1 MSESGYARIL
11 IVGGHDSSGGAG
23 IDADH
28 ESVRDLPIEP
38 IVVATAFTIQD
49 DRGVQSIGARE
60 PNAWM
65 REARELVE
73 KNTQIAEHRGE
84 RADSNERAVKL
95 DREIADANV
104 LAAKRDRELA
114 DESDLAAKLDRAIT
128 ETSDPA
134 VKVDRARADAHVLA
148 ANLDSEL
155 ADVSLHAVKFGLL
168 PGAEHMRAAVALVSN
183 LRREIP
189 KLPVVVDP
197 VITSSSGTRFLDRA
211 ALDALRNEV
220 IAVHIVLTPNLAEAA
235 ELASM
240 PLAKLVHE
248 PESRIEAARKL
259 LALGAAAVIVKA
271 GHGTEDPARDLIAA
285 RGEPIRWVEHARIR
299 GGKIRGSGCRFATRL
314 AAHLA
319 LGRTL
324 EAGAREAGEHV
335 ARQIRERSA

>member
-28 ESVRDLPIEP
+28 VSVRDLPIEP

-49 DRGVQSIGARE
+49 ERGVQSIGARE
-60 PNAWM
+60 PSEWM
-65 REARELVE
+65 RTARELVKSMLNVE
-73 KNTQIAEHRGE
+73 RRGQRAE
-84 RADSNERAVKL
+84 SS
-95 DREIADANV
+95 EITD
-104 LAAKRDRELA
+104 KHDRELG
-114 DESDLAAKLDRAIT
+114 
-128 ETSDPA
+128 
-134 VKVDRARADAHVLA
+134 DA
-148 ANLDSEL
+148 SP
-155 ADVSLHAVKFGLL
+155 HAVKFGLL
-168 PGAEHMRAAVALVSN
+168 PGAEHVRAAVGLIGE
-183 LRREIP
+183 LRSVNNE
-189 KLPVVVDP
+189 LPIVVDP

-211 ALDALRNEV
+211 ALDVLRNEL
-220 IAVHIVLTPNLAEAA
+220 IAAHIVLTPNLAEAA

-271 GHGTEDPARDLIAA
+271 GHGEEDPARDLIAA